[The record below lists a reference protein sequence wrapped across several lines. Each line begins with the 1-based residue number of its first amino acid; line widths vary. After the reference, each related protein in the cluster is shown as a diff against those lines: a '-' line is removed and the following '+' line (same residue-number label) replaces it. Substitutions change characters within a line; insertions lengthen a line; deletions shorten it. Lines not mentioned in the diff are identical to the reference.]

1 MLRSVVGVMAA
12 NMMLV
17 QCNSGVPISLACL
30 TWSASVLSTASP
42 EPRPVGTSMVRSQ
55 AGSSLETV
63 ALAGKK
69 HRNIEAEVGV
79 ILPHPVQDHGD
90 TPRQRSHR
98 ALGTTTARK
107 FCGPGSQPTRPP
119 AMHHYS
125 CRLAQGTAEIDVT
138 CLCDP
143 SRDASFARLAS
154 RGRQVGPRPNLL
166 RRNEAVWDADRRSI
180 GQRHNCANAGHRHLS
195 ATANAARMTTRRFPA
210 NMACSRR

>member
-1 MLRSVVGVMAA
+1 
-12 NMMLV
+12 
-17 QCNSGVPISLACL
+17 
-30 TWSASVLSTASP
+30 
-42 EPRPVGTSMVRSQ
+42 
-55 AGSSLETV
+55 
-63 ALAGKK
+63 
-69 HRNIEAEVGV
+69 
-79 ILPHPVQDHGD
+79 
-90 TPRQRSHR
+90 
-98 ALGTTTARK
+98 
-107 FCGPGSQPTRPP
+107 
-119 AMHHYS
+119 MHHRG